1 VRSFKRLAAWR
12 SARRVKRAQTL
23 DEQAKLRLE
32 REGRGLPGAETHG
45 RDPNVHGGF
54 GGPV

>member
-1 VRSFKRLAAWR
+1 MRLFKGFAAWR
-12 SARRVKRAQTL
+12 SARRARRARTL

-32 REGRGLPGAETHG
+32 REGRGLPGAETHV
-45 RDPNVHGGF
+45 RDATVDGGF